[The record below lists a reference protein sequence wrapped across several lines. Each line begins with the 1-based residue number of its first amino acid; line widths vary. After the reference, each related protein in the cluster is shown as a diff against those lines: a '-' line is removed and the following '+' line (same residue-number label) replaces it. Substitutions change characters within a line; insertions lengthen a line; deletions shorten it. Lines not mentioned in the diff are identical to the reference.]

1 MEEAE
6 SGALSLEDTG
16 DFASRLAAFSTGA
29 SRTGTSVGDSG
40 TDLEDK
46 GIDNAEMEFQNR
58 SNEDCVSNG
67 ETSISEVKKSV
78 EQGEKVD
85 QADEKREAFATSA
98 TGEEAAE
105 EPPDQN
111 DEMKDGMQKLPEE
124 KVQQVVE
131 AIQDSF
137 LQMLEAGKEDLL
149 DRLDGGKVKQAKKE
163 EKDAVCDEEK

>member
-16 DFASRLAAFSTGA
+16 DFASRLVAFITGA

-40 TDLEDK
+40 TDSEDK
-46 GIDNAEMEFQNR
+46 GVVNAEMEFQNR
-58 SNEDCVSNG
+58 SNKDCVTNR
-67 ETSISEVKKSV
+67 ETSISEEKVSL
-78 EQGEKVD
+78 EQGDKGD
-85 QADEKREAFATSA
+85 QADEEREAFATSE
-98 TGEEAAE
+98 TGEKAAE
-105 EPPDQN
+105 EPPDQK

-149 DRLDGGKVKQAKKE
+149 DKQAKKE
-163 EKDAVCDEEK
+163 EKDAACDEQK

>member
-16 DFASRLAAFSTGA
+16 DFASRLAAFSTSA

-40 TDLEDK
+40 TDSEDK
-46 GIDNAEMEFQNR
+46 GVVNAEMEFQNR
-58 SNEDCVSNG
+58 SNKDCVTNR
-67 ETSISEVKKSV
+67 ETSISEEKVSL
-78 EQGEKVD
+78 EQGDKGD
-85 QADEKREAFATSA
+85 QADEERGAFATSE

-105 EPPDQN
+105 EPPDQK

-149 DRLDGGKVKQAKKE
+149 DKLDGGKVKQAKKE
-163 EKDAVCDEEK
+163 EKDAACDEQK